1 LSKKT
6 TTTTKKKILNFI
18 AKVWKNIDSNKP
30 EDTKYKVHCVSSV
43 DEILLN
49 DEKIIWQGSPLAK
62 YSWGDHDMLEPVGSS
77 FDQPKSILART
88 IVNIFA
94 TLFVIFVTIAGVVFI
109 LAGIEELL
117 LAQNFGKYFG
127 GGLMF
132 LMGST
137 LVSSIS
143 LLFTP
148 FINMQRANKMQYLI
162 TNKRCLVIRK
172 GYDWHKVWGKSPII
186 FTVSLLFLFGVLGFA
201 IILFVWFFLG
211 C

>member
-94 TLFVIFVTIAGVVFI
+94 VC
-109 LAGIEELL
+109 
-117 LAQNFGKYFG
+117 NFCNYSWGC
-127 GGLMF
+127 
-132 LMGST
+132 
-137 LVSSIS
+137 I
-143 LLFTP
+143 
-148 FINMQRANKMQYLI
+148 YLSW
-162 TNKRCLVIRK
+162 
-172 GYDWHKVWGKSPII
+172 D
-186 FTVSLLFLFGVLGFA
+186 
-201 IILFVWFFLG
+201 
-211 C
+211 